1 VERPQE
7 ASLHRSN
14 VGEVTAEVT
23 DHVGYSGQSA
33 APWYQAL
40 VSPRRVAVV
49 GASSDPAKGG
59 LLRNLLRLGFHG
71 DAVAVNPK
79 GGTIDGLTAVADIR
93 DVDEPVDL
101 ALVAVPARHVPDAIR
116 GCADAGVQ
124 VAYIVSSGFAELGE
138 QGAELQA
145 QAVRE
150 AARGGVRLVG
160 PNTNGIISAR
170 SGLAGSIMTPVGDLS
185 APLTSSGVA
194 VITQSGA
201 IGAFIFTG
209 CLAAGLPVGTYTSTG
224 NEADVG
230 FEELLSALVDDPSV
244 QVILA
249 YVEGLRDGAGF
260 IKAARRA
267 QELGKP
273 IVLLKVGVTDAG
285 ARAAASHT
293 ASMAGHDIVYQ
304 GVLRQLGVRRAGTL
318 RELIDAG
325 RLLVATPTGVGS
337 RIGVVTI
344 SGGLAVMATDE
355 IVRRSLQLP
364 AWNAECAA
372 RLGEILPDY
381 VTVQN
386 PLDTS
391 GVIADDVAL
400 LRTVLE
406 TASSDDQID
415 VILLSLGGSR
425 SRERSVVAAL
435 SEIVPTLA
443 KPVLVVWVGASSE
456 FPVAVRRSGITGF
469 TSIEAALA
477 AVSVARR
484 TPRPA
489 GLNESLTPGG
499 GSNRQALVAAT
510 ALIVRAQADGRTA
523 LDEVDSKAILRA
535 FGVPTVAERV
545 LDVDDESQLP
555 VDLAY
560 PVVAKLR
567 SPQLMHK
574 SDVGAVRIGLS
585 DPAAAQRA
593 VSELRALAGKLQLA
607 QSDIV
612 IQQQVS
618 IGAELILGASE
629 DPTFGPVITVG
640 IGGVA
645 AEVEPDIQ
653 ILLPSLNRSDVVGA
667 IDQLR
672 SQRLLDGF
680 RGAAPVSLPD
690 LADTVLRFADM
701 VCALSPWVSEID
713 VNPLIADRQGR
724 LVAVDGLMVLR
735 RDGEAN

>member
-1 VERPQE
+1 
-7 ASLHRSN
+7 
-14 VGEVTAEVT
+14 VTGVVT
-23 DHVGYSGQSA
+23 DRVGHRGESA

-49 GASSDPAKGG
+49 GASADPAKGG

-79 GGTIDGLTAVADIR
+79 GGTIDGLIAVADIR

-101 ALVAVPARHVPDAIR
+101 ALVAVPARYVPDAIR
-116 GCADAGVQ
+116 GCAEAGVR

-185 APLTSSGVA
+185 APLRPSGVA

-285 ARAAASHT
+285 ARASASHT
-293 ASMAGHDIVYQ
+293 ASMAGRDIVYH
-304 GVLRQLGVRRAGTL
+304 GVLRQLGVRRANTL

-325 RLLVATPTGVGS
+325 RLLMAAPAGVGT
-337 RIGVVTI
+337 RVGVVTI

-355 IVRRSLQLP
+355 IVRRSLQVP
-364 AWNAECAA
+364 AWNAECAT
-372 RLGEILPDY
+372 RFDELLPDY

-391 GVIADDVAL
+391 GVMADDVAL
-400 LRTVLE
+400 LRAVLE
-406 TASSDDQID
+406 TASADDQTD
-415 VILLSLGGSR
+415 LILLSLGGSR
-425 SRERSVVAAL
+425 TREQTVLTAL

-443 KPVLVVWVGASSE
+443 KPVLVVWVSASSE
-456 FPVAVRRSGITGF
+456 FPAAMHRSGITGF
-469 TSIEAALA
+469 DSIEAALA
-477 AVSVARR
+477 AVSVARWA
-484 TPRPA
+484 PSPA
-489 GLNESLTPGG
+489 GEEESIPRHGAP
-499 GSNRQALVAAT
+499 NRHALDVAA
-510 ALIVRAQADGRTA
+510 ALITWAQATGRAA
-523 LDEVDSKAILRA
+523 LDEVESKAILRG
-535 FGVPTVAERV
+535 FGVPTVAEQM
-545 LDVDDESQLP
+545 LGADDESCLP
-555 VDLAY
+555 ADLVY

-567 SPQLMHK
+567 SPELPHK
-574 SDVGAVRIGLS
+574 SDVGAVRMGLS
-585 DPAAAQRA
+585 DPAAARRA
-593 VSELRALAGKLQLA
+593 ISELRALAGELKLA
-607 QSDIV
+607 QADIV
-612 IQQQVS
+612 IQEQVD

-629 DPTFGPVITVG
+629 DPTFGPVVTIG

-653 ILLPSLNRSDVVGA
+653 ILLPSLNRSDVLDAV
-667 IDQLR
+667 DRLR
-672 SQRLLDGF
+672 SQKLLNGF
-680 RGAAPVSLPD
+680 RGAAPVPRPD
-690 LADTVLRFADM
+690 LANTVVRFADM
-701 VCALSPWVSEID
+701 VRALSPWVSEID
-713 VNPLIADRQGR
+713 VNPLIADQQGR

-735 RDGEAN
+735 HDGKVD